1 MTLLNYQRTTGIITL
16 LSGLLAL
23 ACMLAGLIGVNYNFD
38 AFSDP
43 WLILTTPGVNVDA
56 ARWSMVL
63 DMFGYY
69 LLLLPV
75 IFLVNDW
82 IKSKSAWNKLVTFNG
97 MAYVLT
103 GAIGASILAVVWPY
117 IIKTY
122 PGATPALQ
130 EILKANFKF
139 ANDMVYGGMWNLL
152 EMLFAGTWWLWV
164 GIILYQNKFS
174 FMGVLTITTGVF
186 CLADS
191 AAGIFQLTW
200 LHELELNIY
209 LLLAIIWAIV
219 TGIFLLKRPLK

>member
-1 MTLLNYQRTTGIITL
+1 MGLLNYQRTTGIITL

-43 WLILTTPGVNVDA
+43 LLILTTPGVNVDA

-82 IKSKSAWNKLVTFNG
+82 IKNKTAWNKLVTFNG

-117 IIKTY
+117 IITAY

-139 ANDMVYGGMWNLL
+139 VNDMVYGGMWNLL

-174 FMGVLTITTGVF
+174 FMGVLTISTGIF
-186 CLADS
+186 CLADAVS
-191 AAGIFQLTW
+191 GIFQLAW
-200 LHELELNIY
+200 LHELAVNIY
-209 LLLAIIWAIV
+209 LLLAIVWAIV